1 MPLTL
6 CSLEYRQLY
15 QTDDFVS
22 LSWLEED
29 TDGNGRRST
38 FPELILGE
46 MC

>member
-1 MPLTL
+1 MPLILQSGIQTI
-6 CSLEYRQLY
+6 SE
-15 QTDDFVS
+15 TDDFVS

-29 TDGNGRRST
+29 PEGIGRLST